1 MSALILTACII
12 WCICSI
18 KSNRHKDG
26 FHRLRQHHDEY
37 EDEIRMMSTGSKKS
51 LLSHEFQ
58 DETDTEEETLYSSK
72 HWNRP
77 RTSPSISTQQ
87 NYSSFWETLHSEERL
102 SCFFKE
108 LWEVNLLN
116 LYSLWI
122 WLAVLNFPSFKYC
135 YLKKKI
141 CFLFMQQRWDSH
153 FVFLFNL
160 RWAVWSLRY
169 NCIKP
174 LGSYILHI
182 RCLLVALA
190 FLF

>member
-1 MSALILTACII
+1 MYCFCNNKRLFLSAWNKKKINEGCVRKSAIVNRYWKCNTPCGGFCLAGATMSALILTACII

-72 HWNRP
+72 HWK
-77 RTSPSISTQQ
+77 THFAFSQHKYQ
-87 NYSSFWETLHSEERL
+87 ATLQFFLGDTALRRL

-122 WLAVLNFPSFKYC
+122 SLAVLNFPSLTY
-135 YLKKKI
+135 
-141 CFLFMQQRWDSH
+141 S
-153 FVFLFNL
+153 
-160 RWAVWSLRY
+160 
-169 NCIKP
+169 
-174 LGSYILHI
+174 
-182 RCLLVALA
+182 
-190 FLF
+190 